1 LALET
6 LKLLIEKQF
15 NGKRSLKFD
24 SIMMDFE
31 KGARKACLEEMNIA
45 FFIWFNAG
53 LERQE
58 KKDLTKK
65 KEII

>member
-1 LALET
+1 
-6 LKLLIEKQF
+6 
-15 NGKRSLKFD
+15 
-24 SIMMDFE
+24 MDFE